1 MIFFVP
7 PGLLVAENEE
17 VARKAS
23 KLVKISY
30 TNIQEPVLTLQE
42 AIKHP
47 EKIEPTGDP
56 IVEGDVEKELKGS
69 AKTVSGEFEIG
80 SQYPFHLETQ
90 ICISV
95 PKYYFFIASYIYI
108 YIYALLVCLFVCN
121 CYT

>member
-1 MIFFVP
+1 MIFFVS

-69 AKTVSGEFEIG
+69 AKTVSGEFGIG

-95 PKYYFFIASYIYI
+95 PKYYFLLLLISIHIYT
-108 YIYALLVCLFVCN
+108 LLVCLFVCN